1 MPENQ
6 TLSKP
11 SRAEQ
16 GRGEGLSSSVLF
28 SAGCCPEC
36 GSRELTWHADT
47 KNYGGVVDGRICM
60 REVGPIFYLGC
71 DECSET
77 IRVIDGGK
85 VAAMLTEM
93 QAENPKRWEAKPS
106 HPRFVLCRT
115 SLNLPNE

>member
-1 MPENQ
+1 MPENK

-11 SRAEQ
+11 YRAEQ
-16 GRGEGLSSSVLF
+16 GRGKELSSSVLF

-47 KNYGGVVDGRICM
+47 KNYGGVQDGRICI

-71 DECSET
+71 DYCSET
-77 IRVIDGGK
+77 IRVIDGDK

-93 QAENPKRWEAKPS
+93 QAENIRDEPQPPK
-106 HPRFVLCRT
+106 T
-115 SLNLPNE
+115 